1 MRLIAAAAFLV
12 CGSAW
17 VELSTDYIFDPDDGR
32 YESEGGLSRLPDGF
46 IPVLTIIT
54 EPAVGAGLAVTG
66 LFFHESP

>member
-1 MRLIAAAAFLV
+1 M
-12 CGSAW
+12 
-17 VELSTDYIFDPDDGR
+17 ELSTNYIFDPDDGR
-32 YESEGGLSRLPDGF
+32 YESEGVLSRLPDGF

>member
-32 YESEGGLSRLPDGF
+32 YESEGFLSRLPDGF
-46 IPVLTIIT
+46 IPVPTIIT

>member
-32 YESEGGLSRLPDGF
+32 YESEGAW
-46 IPVLTIIT
+46 PVCRT
-54 EPAVGAGLAVTG
+54 A
-66 LFFHESP
+66 LFRC